1 MKQILMV
8 GVLALTSAF
17 MTAVVSCTPKGN
29 PVATTVRATST
40 PTATTTPMGP
50 TPTPGTAAFPVL
62 YNDGAVASVVTTF
75 NSFDGN
81 TNSSGSF
88 PTLNTTD
95 TTIGGYGGD
104 YYGYLCEWTAGELS
118 GFSGWAW
125 GGYTG
130 FSLAGNP
137 MNFSAYTTCKFW
149 AKANESVSV
158 GFNAAELDSSDTG
171 NVAEALTT
179 TWTQFTLNIV
189 PGSRS
194 DGYNSGST
202 LAAISTYFVEVITAL
217 PGVEPL
223 YVNIDQVTFQ

>member
-1 MKQILMV
+1 MKQTLIIGIFALSSLLM
-8 GVLALTSAF
+8 
-17 MTAVVSCTPKGN
+17 AVVISCTPKGN
-29 PVATTVRATST
+29 PVRATVAATAS
-40 PTATTTPMGP
+40 PTATRTPSGP
-50 TPTPGTAAFPVL
+50 TPTPGTAVFPTL
-62 YNDGAVASVVTTF
+62 YNDGAVASVVTTV

-88 PTLNTTD
+88 PTLNAID
-95 TTIGGYGGD
+95 TTIGGYGGN
-104 YYGYLCEWTAGELS
+104 YYGYQCEWTAGELS

-130 FSLAGNP
+130 FSLAGSA

-149 AKANESVSV
+149 AKANESASV

-202 LAAISTYFVEVITAL
+202 LAAVSTYFVQVITAL